1 MGCIIRGGKYI
12 ILDKSIHMFSHVNSV
27 QGGNSMS
34 EINSINFLLPNKLD
48 TTKSSQSVKPE
59 ASVDFSSMLKNALKD
74 VNGAQL
80 EADDAVQKVLS
91 GETNDIH
98 STMIALQKADV
109 SLKMMLEVRNKIMEA
124 YQEVMRTQI

>member
-1 MGCIIRGGKYI
+1 
-12 ILDKSIHMFSHVNSV
+12 
-27 QGGNSMS
+27 MS
-34 EINSINFLLPNKLD
+34 EINSINFLLPNRLD
-48 TTKSSQSVKPE
+48 TSKSTQSDKPE
-59 ASVDFSSMLKNALKD
+59 ASVDFAGMLKNALKD

>member
-1 MGCIIRGGKYI
+1 
-12 ILDKSIHMFSHVNSV
+12 
-27 QGGNSMS
+27 MS
-34 EINSINFLLPNKLD
+34 EINNINFLLPNRLD
-48 TTKSSQSVKPE
+48 TVSSTQEKKPE
-59 ASVDFSSMLKNALKD
+59 ASVDFSSMLKDALKD

-91 GETNDIH
+91 GETKDIH

>member
-1 MGCIIRGGKYI
+1 
-12 ILDKSIHMFSHVNSV
+12 
-27 QGGNSMS
+27 MS
-34 EINSINFLLPNKLD
+34 EINGINFLLPNKLD
-48 TTKSSQSVKPE
+48 TTGAGKAEKPE
-59 ASVDFSSMLKNALKD
+59 ASVDFSTMLKNAIKD

-98 STMIALQKADV
+98 STMVALQKADV

>member
-1 MGCIIRGGKYI
+1 
-12 ILDKSIHMFSHVNSV
+12 
-27 QGGNSMS
+27 MS

-48 TTKSSQSVKPE
+48 TSKSSQSEKPQ
-59 ASVDFSSMLKNALKD
+59 ASVDFASMLKDALKD

-91 GETNDIH
+91 GETKDIH

>member
-1 MGCIIRGGKYI
+1 
-12 ILDKSIHMFSHVNSV
+12 
-27 QGGNSMS
+27 MS

-48 TTKSSQSVKPE
+48 TATKTSQSEKPQ
-59 ASVDFSSMLKNALKD
+59 ATVSFADMLKDALKD
-74 VNGAQL
+74 VNDAQL
-80 EADDAVQKVLS
+80 QADDAVQKVLS
-91 GETNDIH
+91 GETKDIH